1 MLSSLSLEIS
11 SVADITHI
19 LKILYQFIG
28 PTYSLIVQ
36 FEPSIDWCHGGRQ
49 KKTCTWNGGLPTY
62 HPLLTT
68 TRIIGWLYIYI
79 YLFTC
84 CTCTYFR
91 TYIYIHN
98 IHIYIYMSSSSSS
111 SSPSSSPPPSS
122 SPSSSTSSSSCGTF
136 NRFYSI
142 GYQTVNRGIYE
153 GNKTHDSLIS
163 C

>member
-79 YLFTC
+79 YLSTC

-98 IHIYIYMSSSSSS
+98 IHIYIYVIIIVVVVAVVVAAAIIITIIINIIIIMRY
-111 SSPSSSPPPSS
+111 
-122 SPSSSTSSSSCGTF
+122 F
-136 NRFYSI
+136 
-142 GYQTVNRGIYE
+142 
-153 GNKTHDSLIS
+153 
-163 C
+163 

>member
-1 MLSSLSLEIS
+1 MLSSLSLEI

-98 IHIYIYMSSSSSS
+98 IHIYIY
-111 SSPSSSPPPSS
+111 
-122 SPSSSTSSSSCGTF
+122 
-136 NRFYSI
+136 
-142 GYQTVNRGIYE
+142 IYVIIIVVVAVVVVAAAAIIITIII
-153 GNKTHDSLIS
+153 NIIIIMRYF
-163 C
+163 